1 MVDVQSKST
10 SSGTRVMNLLDRYIA
25 VTVLQGVASVILVL
39 LAVVTSVELVGQLDD
54 VGTAQYEMKDAL
66 AYVALRIPRL
76 ILQML
81 PAAALLGA
89 LLSLGNLAVH
99 HELVVMRVSGVSR
112 LRLVGSVGI
121 AGVILMVMMALLGES
136 LAPSLGAYARQL
148 RSQAMLGSVDIT
160 NARSAWMKDGERI
173 FNFRRAE
180 DGINFGGVFLFEL
193 DGSGSLNQV
202 ARADSAEI
210 DAEQRWILANYG
222 ATQFEENSITANA
235 ERRSVQEYDLSL
247 ELLGLSEVREDLLD
261 TQGLKR
267 YIRYLQ
273 QNELD
278 ADRYVTAYWA
288 RIADVVAVL
297 LMTVLALPF
306 VFGTLRS
313 AGAGTRLLVGL
324 LIGLGY
330 YVTAQSF
337 VNSGEVFDLDPVVV
351 AWLPCGVLLVI
362 TSVALL
368 RIR

>member
-1 MVDVQSKST
+1 
-10 SSGTRVMNLLDRYIA
+10 MNLLDRYIA
-25 VTVLQGVASVILVL
+25 AAVLKGVASVILVL

-54 VGTAQYEMKDAL
+54 VGTAQYELKDAL

-76 ILQML
+76 VFKLL

-99 HELVVMRVSGVSR
+99 RELVVMRTSGVSR
-112 LRLVGSVGI
+112 IRLVCSVGI
-121 AGVILMVMMALLGES
+121 AGVVLMVMMALLGES
-136 LAPSLGAYARQL
+136 LAPSLTAYARQL
-148 RSQAMLGSVDIT
+148 RTQAMLDGVDIT
-160 NARSAWMKDGERI
+160 NARSAWMKDGDRI

-193 DGSGSLNQV
+193 DASGSLNQV

-210 DAEQRWILANYG
+210 DTQQRWVLANYG
-222 ATQFEENSITANA
+222 ATQFGEDSITANT
-235 ERRSVQEYDLSL
+235 ERRSVQNYDLSL

-267 YIRYLQ
+267 YIRYLE

-278 ADRYVTAYWA
+278 ANRYVTAYWA
-288 RIADVVAVL
+288 RIADVVSVL

-306 VFGTLRS
+306 VFGALRS
-313 AGAGTRLLVGL
+313 VGAGARLLVGL

-330 YVTAQSF
+330 YVTAQTF
-337 VNSGEVFDLDPVVV
+337 VNSGEVFDLDPFIV
-351 AWLPCGVLLVI
+351 AWLPSGALLII

>member
-1 MVDVQSKST
+1 
-10 SSGTRVMNLLDRYIA
+10 MNLLDRYIA
-25 VTVLQGVASVILVL
+25 GAILKGVTTVVMVL
-39 LAVVTSVELVGQLDD
+39 LAVVTCVEFVGQLDD
-54 VGTAQYEMKDAL
+54 VGTAQYEMADAL

-99 HELVVMRVSGVSR
+99 HELLVMRASGVSR
-112 LRLVGSVGI
+112 FRLVGSVGI
-121 AGVILMVMMALLGES
+121 AGVVLMVVMALLGES
-136 LAPSLGAYARQL
+136 LAPSLGSYARQL
-148 RSQAMLGSVDIT
+148 RSQAMLDSVDIA
-160 NARSAWMKDGERI
+160 NARSAWMKDGDLI

-193 DGSGSLNQV
+193 DAAGSLKQV
-202 ARADSAEI
+202 ARAESAEI
-210 DAEQRWILANYG
+210 DAEERWILANYA
-222 ATQFEENSITANA
+222 ATQFADTSISSNA
-235 ERRSVQEYDLSL
+235 ERRSVQQYDLSL
-247 ELLGLSEVREDLLD
+247 ELLGLSEVRHDLLD

-267 YIRYLQ
+267 YIQYLEL
-273 QNELD
+273 NELD

-288 RIADVVAVL
+288 RIAGVVSVL

-306 VFGTLRS
+306 VLGALRS
-313 AGAGTRLLVGL
+313 AGAGARLLVGL

-330 YVTAQSF
+330 YVTAQTF
-337 VNSGEVFDLDPVVV
+337 VNSGEVFDLDPLVV
-351 AWLPCGVLLVI
+351 AWLPGGALLII